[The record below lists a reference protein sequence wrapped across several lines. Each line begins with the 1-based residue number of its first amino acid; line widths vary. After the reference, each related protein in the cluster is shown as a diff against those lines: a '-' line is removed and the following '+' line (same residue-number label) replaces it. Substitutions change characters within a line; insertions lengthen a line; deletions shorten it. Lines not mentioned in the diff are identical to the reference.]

1 MIAAEKRAA
10 RDNFSA
16 MMNARRTGVIR
27 MMTRTSTTT
36 RMMTIQWP
44 LETFHPYS
52 SDQPNHSQIHG
63 IEGGNKDD

>member
-1 MIAAEKRAA
+1 MIAEKRAG
-10 RDNFSA
+10 DIFSV
-16 MMNARRTGVIR
+16 MMNTSRTAGAIN
-27 MMTRTSTTT
+27 MMMRTSTMA

-44 LETFHPYS
+44 LEAFQPYS